1 MGRELDGIKGITF
14 AGIVRPYIMM
24 KRIIIILCCLL
35 AASTARA
42 QFIPG
47 SLFERNQ
54 GSVIVKAL
62 ETGTDKPIPYASAYL
77 TAKNDTLITNF
88 TLTDTT
94 GRARIEKVTRGTYI
108 LTIEML
114 GYRTYNKECY
124 FSFDWDRDSVDLGIV
139 HMSEDAEMLDAAHVS
154 AIGNPI
160 EIKQDT
166 IIFNASSFIMGEN
179 SMLEDLLK
187 RMPGMEV
194 SKDGTVKY
202 NGQAIDKITVGGK
215 TFFFDDP
222 KMALKNLPAK
232 VVDKVKVIDKA
243 SDSEQF
249 TGVATDREKVMD
261 LEFKQEFQKGWFGNA
276 TAGAGTTVAGD
287 RKDEMIDN
295 RGFLYTGNVM
305 ASGYNDKDQITLV
318 GGAYNAPIS
327 GDDGIVAFVVRDG
340 DEETRTVI
348 GGGLGGGIQTYGQ
361 AGANYNTTRIKGLES
376 TAAANYNHSFN
387 DSRGRSERTTF
398 VRGGSDIFTG
408 TESKSFVTN
417 DNVKLN
423 IELKNTDRKKFLFD
437 FSPTFRY
444 AGGKTEGYND
454 NKSVQV
460 EGGQRLNQA
469 SSSNYAES
477 RQFSHNANFSFGI
490 KELGGNKRRSVTL
503 GGYYSL
509 TDYDAGSREFSQT
522 FLQATSD
529 PITRDL
535 FYVTDNRNYSGQF
548 RLSYNEPIAERWILS
563 VDLGSYVSWRNNV
576 KDAFDRTAGTPGFD
590 ASVSDRNDYTRKNDY
605 YSTSTKNKYVYFNET
620 VQVQYRKDQTS
631 IQLGAQM
638 QETLNETRAKSLGR
652 ETETGI
658 GEWLL
663 DWNPYFNIRWM
674 KKQNSFAFIYNGRSS
689 RPSAARQMPVLD
701 IAVPTRL
708 QMGNIYLK
716 PSYSHSAVGSIYLN
730 NPQKQHN
737 LNLYLTS
744 SLIQRQT
751 VTASWFDDDGIQYS
765 VPVNSAKPAV
775 SVSVFLNG
783 RIALTPDKKLSLR
796 TGFSATD
803 SRSISYQNTR
813 RLEGL
818 DVETF
823 DYSRFMEGFWGDE
836 SGSRFYSGQSGFSES
851 VTNSLSLS
859 PDVGLSYRGESLTVS
874 LFASTNYRSAHY
886 SLDSSADT
894 RTWSN
899 NVYFEGA
906 WSSKNGWELST
917 EVEYNFFKGFPA
929 GYNEPYLLWNFGV
942 NRSIKQ
948 FTIGFYAND
957 ILNSTRSTR
966 HITTDNYIEDSM
978 YNQLGRHFFITFKWN
993 FGKLNA
999 TQSQK
1004 ANRAA
1009 MNMMF

>member
-1 MGRELDGIKGITF
+1 
-14 AGIVRPYIMM
+14 M
-24 KRIIIILCCLL
+24 KRFFAILLCLI
-35 AASTARA
+35 AAVSARA

-47 SLFERNQ
+47 GLFERNQ
-54 GSVIVKAL
+54 GSVLVKVL
-62 ETGTDKPIPYASAYL
+62 EEKTEAPVPYASAYL

-88 TLTDTT
+88 ALTDTS
-94 GRARIEKVTRGTYI
+94 GVARITKVTRGTYV
-108 LTIEML
+108 LTVEML
-114 GYRTYNKECY
+114 GYKTYNKEHY
-124 FSFDWDRDSVDLGIV
+124 FSFDWSRDSVDLGVIRLA
-139 HMSEDAEMLDAAHVS
+139 EDAQLLDAAHVT

-160 EIKQDT
+160 EIRQDT
-166 IIFNASSFIMGEN
+166 IIFNASSFQVGQN
-179 SMLEDLLK
+179 QMLEDLLK

-202 NGQAIDKITVGGK
+202 NGETIQKITVGGK

-232 VVDKVKVIDKA
+232 VVDKVKVIDKV
-243 SDSEQF
+243 SDAEQF

-276 TAGAGTTVAGD
+276 TVGAGTTVAGD
-287 RKDEMIDN
+287 RKDEMVDD

-327 GDDGIVAFVVRDG
+327 DETGVIVFRNI
-340 DEETRTVI
+340 DEEDSRVI
-348 GGGLGGGIQTYGQ
+348 LGGGIAGSLGGGIQTYGQ

-387 DSRGRSERTTF
+387 DSRGRSKRTTF
-398 VRGGSDIFTG
+398 VSGGSDIFTG
-408 TESKSFVTN
+408 TESKNFVTN

-423 IELKNTDRKKFLFD
+423 FELKNTDRKKYLFD

-454 NKSVQV
+454 NESVQV

-490 KELGGNKRRSVTL
+490 KELGGNKRRSITL

-522 FLQATSD
+522 YLQATPD

-548 RLSYNEPIAERWILS
+548 RLSYNEPLAERWILS
-563 VDLGSYVSWRNNV
+563 VDLGSYGSWRNNG

-590 ASVSDRNDYTRKNDY
+590 ASVIDKGNYTRKNDY
-605 YSTSTKNKYVYFNET
+605 YSTSTKNKYIYFNET
-620 VQVQYRKDQTS
+620 VQFQYRKDQTS

-638 QETLNETRAKSLGR
+638 QETLNETRARSLGR
-652 ETETGI
+652 DTETGI

-663 DWNPYFNIRWM
+663 DWNPYLNFRWM
-674 KKQNSFAFIYNGRSS
+674 KKQNSFTFSYNGRSS

-716 PSYSHSAVGSIYLN
+716 PSYSHSANGSIYLN
-730 NPQKQHN
+730 NPQKQQN

-765 VPVNSAKPAV
+765 IPVNSAKPAV
-775 SVSVFLNG
+775 SVSAFLSG
-783 RIALTPDKKLSLR
+783 RIALTKDKKLSLQ

-813 RLEGL
+813 RLDGL

-823 DYSRFMEGFWGDE
+823 NYNRFMEDFWGDS
-836 SGSRFYSGQSGFSES
+836 SGSRFFSGQSGFSES
-851 VTNSLSLS
+851 VTNSLSLA
-859 PDVGLSYRGESLTVS
+859 PNVGLSYRGETITASLHG
-874 LFASTNYRSAHY
+874 STNYRSAHY
-886 SLDSSADT
+886 SLDSAADT
-894 RTWSN
+894 KTWSSS
-899 NVYFEGA
+899 VYFDGD

-917 EVEYNFFKGFPA
+917 EVEYNFFKGFPS

-948 FTIGFYAND
+948 FSIGFYVND
-957 ILNSTRSTR
+957 ILNSTRTTR

-1004 ANRAA
+1004 ASRAA

>member
-1 MGRELDGIKGITF
+1 
-14 AGIVRPYIMM
+14 M
-24 KRIIIILCCLL
+24 KRFFAILFCLI
-35 AASTARA
+35 AAVSARA

-47 SLFERNQ
+47 GLFERNQ
-54 GSVIVKAL
+54 GSVLVKVL
-62 ETGTDKPIPYASAYL
+62 EEKTEAPVPYASAYL

-88 TLTDTT
+88 ALTDTS
-94 GRARIEKVTRGTYI
+94 GVARITKVTRGTYV
-108 LTIEML
+108 LTVEML
-114 GYRTYNKECY
+114 GYKTYNKEHY
-124 FSFDWDRDSVDLGIV
+124 FSFDWSRDSVDLGVIRLA
-139 HMSEDAEMLDAAHVS
+139 EDAQLLDAAHVT

-160 EIKQDT
+160 EIRQDT
-166 IIFNASSFIMGEN
+166 IIFNASSFQVGQN
-179 SMLEDLLK
+179 QMLEDLLK

-202 NGQAIDKITVGGK
+202 NGETIQKITVGGK

-232 VVDKVKVIDKA
+232 VVDKVKVIDKV
-243 SDSEQF
+243 SDAEQF

-276 TAGAGTTVAGD
+276 TVGAGSTVAGD
-287 RKDEMIDN
+287 RKDEMVDD

-327 GDDGIVAFVVRDG
+327 DETGVIVFRNI
-340 DEETRTVI
+340 DEEDSRVI
-348 GGGLGGGIQTYGQ
+348 LGGGIAGSLGGGIQTYGQ

-387 DSRGRSERTTF
+387 DSRGRSKRTTF
-398 VRGGSDIFTG
+398 VSGGSDIFTG
-408 TESKSFVTN
+408 TESKNFVTN

-423 IELKNTDRKKFLFD
+423 FELKNTDRKKYLFD

-454 NKSVQV
+454 NESVQV

-490 KELGGNKRRSVTL
+490 KELGGNKRRSITL

-522 FLQATSD
+522 YLQATPD

-548 RLSYNEPIAERWILS
+548 RLSYNEPLAERWILS
-563 VDLGSYVSWRNNV
+563 VDLGSYGSWRNNG

-590 ASVSDRNDYTRKNDY
+590 ASVIDKGNYTRKNDY
-605 YSTSTKNKYVYFNET
+605 YSTSTKNKYIYFNET
-620 VQVQYRKDQTS
+620 VQFQYRKDQTS

-638 QETLNETRAKSLGR
+638 QETLNETRARSLGR
-652 ETETGI
+652 DTETGI

-663 DWNPYFNIRWM
+663 DWNPYLNFRWM
-674 KKQNSFAFIYNGRSS
+674 KKHNSFTFSYNGRSS

-716 PSYSHSAVGSIYLN
+716 PSYSHSANGSIYLN
-730 NPQKQHN
+730 NPQKQQN

-765 VPVNSAKPAV
+765 IPVNSAKPAV
-775 SVSVFLNG
+775 SVSAFLSG
-783 RIALTPDKKLSLR
+783 RIALTKDKKLSLQ

-813 RLEGL
+813 RLDGL

-823 DYSRFMEGFWGDE
+823 NYNRFMEDFWGDS
-836 SGSRFYSGQSGFSES
+836 SGSRFFSGQSGFSES
-851 VTNSLSLS
+851 VTNSLSLAPS
-859 PDVGLSYRGESLTVS
+859 VGLSYRGETITASLHG
-874 LFASTNYRSAHY
+874 STNYRSAHY
-886 SLDSSADT
+886 SLDSAADT
-894 RTWSN
+894 KTWSSS
-899 NVYFEGA
+899 VYFDGD

-917 EVEYNFFKGFPA
+917 EVEYNFFKGFPS

-948 FTIGFYAND
+948 FSIGFYVND
-957 ILNSTRSTR
+957 ILNSTRTTR

-1004 ANRAA
+1004 ASRAA

>member
-1 MGRELDGIKGITF
+1 
-14 AGIVRPYIMM
+14 M
-24 KRIIIILCCLL
+24 KRFFAILFCLI
-35 AASTARA
+35 AAVSARA

-47 SLFERNQ
+47 GLFERNQ
-54 GSVIVKAL
+54 GSVLVKVL
-62 ETGTDKPIPYASAYL
+62 EEKTEAPVPYASAYL

-88 TLTDTT
+88 ALTDTS
-94 GRARIEKVTRGTYI
+94 GVARITKVTRGTYV
-108 LTIEML
+108 LTVEML
-114 GYRTYNKECY
+114 GYKTYNKEHY
-124 FSFDWDRDSVDLGIV
+124 FSFDWSRDSVDLGVIRLA
-139 HMSEDAEMLDAAHVS
+139 EDAQLLDAAHVT

-160 EIKQDT
+160 EIRQDT
-166 IIFNASSFIMGEN
+166 IIFNASSFQVGQN
-179 SMLEDLLK
+179 QMLEDLLK

-202 NGQAIDKITVGGK
+202 NGETIQKITVGGK

-232 VVDKVKVIDKA
+232 VVDKVKVIDKV
-243 SDSEQF
+243 SDAEQF

-276 TAGAGTTVAGD
+276 TVGAGTTVAGD
-287 RKDEMIDN
+287 RKDEMVDD

-327 GDDGIVAFVVRDG
+327 DETGVIVFRNI
-340 DEETRTVI
+340 DEEDSRVI
-348 GGGLGGGIQTYGQ
+348 LGGGIAGSLGGGIQTYGQ

-387 DSRGRSERTTF
+387 DSRGRSKRTTF
-398 VRGGSDIFTG
+398 VSSGSDIFTG
-408 TESKSFVTN
+408 TESKNFVTN

-423 IELKNTDRKKFLFD
+423 FELKNTDRKKYLFD

-454 NKSVQV
+454 NESVQV

-490 KELGGNKRRSVTL
+490 KELGGNKRRSITL

-522 FLQATSD
+522 YLQATPD

-548 RLSYNEPIAERWILS
+548 RLSYNEPLAERWILS
-563 VDLGSYVSWRNNV
+563 VDLGSYGSWRNNG

-590 ASVSDRNDYTRKNDY
+590 ASVIDKGNYTRKNDY
-605 YSTSTKNKYVYFNET
+605 YSTSTKNKYIYFNET
-620 VQVQYRKDQTS
+620 VQFQYRKDQTS

-638 QETLNETRAKSLGR
+638 QETLNETRARSLGR
-652 ETETGI
+652 DTETGI

-663 DWNPYFNIRWM
+663 DWNPYLNFRWM
-674 KKQNSFAFIYNGRSS
+674 KKQNSFTFSYNGRSS

-716 PSYSHSAVGSIYLN
+716 PSYSHSANGSIYLN
-730 NPQKQHN
+730 NPQKQRN

-765 VPVNSAKPAV
+765 IPVNSAKPAV
-775 SVSVFLNG
+775 SVSAFLSG
-783 RIALTPDKKLSLR
+783 RIALTKDKKLSLQ

-813 RLEGL
+813 RLDGL

-823 DYSRFMEGFWGDE
+823 NYNRFMEDFWGDS
-836 SGSRFYSGQSGFSES
+836 SGSRFFSGQSGFSES
-851 VTNSLSLS
+851 VTNSLSLA
-859 PDVGLSYRGESLTVS
+859 PNVGLSYRGETITASLHG
-874 LFASTNYRSAHY
+874 STNYRSAHY
-886 SLDSSADT
+886 SLDSAADT
-894 RTWSN
+894 KTWSSS
-899 NVYFEGA
+899 VYFDGD

-917 EVEYNFFKGFPA
+917 EVEYNFFKGFPS

-948 FTIGFYAND
+948 FSIGFYVND
-957 ILNSTRSTR
+957 ILNSTRTTR
-966 HITTDNYIEDSM
+966 HVTTDNYIEDSM

-1004 ANRAA
+1004 ASRAA

>member
-1 MGRELDGIKGITF
+1 
-14 AGIVRPYIMM
+14 M
-24 KRIIIILCCLL
+24 KRFFAILFCLI
-35 AASTARA
+35 AAVSARA

-47 SLFERNQ
+47 GLFERNQ
-54 GSVIVKAL
+54 GSVLVKVL
-62 ETGTDKPIPYASAYL
+62 EEKTEAPVPYASAYL

-88 TLTDTT
+88 ALTDTS
-94 GRARIEKVTRGTYI
+94 GVARITKVTRGTYV
-108 LTIEML
+108 LTVEML
-114 GYRTYNKECY
+114 GYKTYNKEHY
-124 FSFDWDRDSVDLGIV
+124 FSFDWSRDSVDLGVIRLA
-139 HMSEDAEMLDAAHVS
+139 EDAQLLDAAHVT

-160 EIKQDT
+160 EIRQDT
-166 IIFNASSFIMGEN
+166 IIFNASSFQVGQN
-179 SMLEDLLK
+179 QMLEDLLK

-202 NGQAIDKITVGGK
+202 NGETIQKITVGGK

-232 VVDKVKVIDKA
+232 VVDKVKVIDKV
-243 SDSEQF
+243 SDAEQF

-276 TAGAGTTVAGD
+276 TVGAGTTVAGD
-287 RKDEMIDN
+287 RKDEMVDD

-327 GDDGIVAFVVRDG
+327 DETGVIVFRNI
-340 DEETRTVI
+340 DEEDSRVI
-348 GGGLGGGIQTYGQ
+348 LGGGIAGSLGGGIQTYGQ

-387 DSRGRSERTTF
+387 DSRGRSKRTTF
-398 VRGGSDIFTG
+398 VSGGSDIFTG
-408 TESKSFVTN
+408 TESKNFVTN

-423 IELKNTDRKKFLFD
+423 FELKNTDRKKYLFD

-454 NKSVQV
+454 NESVQV

-490 KELGGNKRRSVTL
+490 KELGGNKRRSITL

-522 FLQATSD
+522 YLQATPD

-548 RLSYNEPIAERWILS
+548 RLSYNEPLAERWILS
-563 VDLGSYVSWRNNV
+563 VDLGSYGSWRNNG

-590 ASVSDRNDYTRKNDY
+590 ASVIDKGNYTRKNDY
-605 YSTSTKNKYVYFNET
+605 YSTSTKNKYIYFNET
-620 VQVQYRKDQTS
+620 VQFQYRKDQTS

-638 QETLNETRAKSLGR
+638 QETLNETSARSLGR
-652 ETETGI
+652 DTETGI

-663 DWNPYFNIRWM
+663 DWNPYLNFRWM
-674 KKQNSFAFIYNGRSS
+674 KKQNSFTFSYNGRSS

-716 PSYSHSAVGSIYLN
+716 PSYSHSANGSIYLN
-730 NPQKQHN
+730 NPQKQQN

-765 VPVNSAKPAV
+765 IPVNSAKPAV
-775 SVSVFLNG
+775 SVSAFLSG
-783 RIALTPDKKLSLR
+783 RIALTKDKKLSLQ

-813 RLEGL
+813 RLDGL

-823 DYSRFMEGFWGDE
+823 NYNRFMEDFWGDS
-836 SGSRFYSGQSGFSES
+836 SGSRFFSGQSGFSES
-851 VTNSLSLS
+851 VTNSLSLA
-859 PDVGLSYRGESLTVS
+859 PNVGLSYRGETITASLHG
-874 LFASTNYRSAHY
+874 STNYRSAHY
-886 SLDSSADT
+886 SLDSAADT
-894 RTWSN
+894 KTWSSS
-899 NVYFEGA
+899 VYFDGD

-917 EVEYNFFKGFPA
+917 EVEYNFFKGFPS

-948 FTIGFYAND
+948 FSIGFYVND
-957 ILNSTRSTR
+957 ILNSTRTTR

-1004 ANRAA
+1004 ASRAA

>member
-1 MGRELDGIKGITF
+1 
-14 AGIVRPYIMM
+14 M
-24 KRIIIILCCLL
+24 KRFIAILLCLF
-35 AASTARA
+35 ASTSVRA

-47 SLFERNQ
+47 GLFGVEQ
-54 GSVIVKAL
+54 GSVLIKVL
-62 ETGTDKPIPYASAYL
+62 EEKTEAPVPYASAYL

-88 TLTDTT
+88 ALTDTT
-94 GRARIEKVTRGTYI
+94 GLARITKVTRGTYV
-108 LTIEML
+108 LTVELL
-114 GYRTYNKECY
+114 GYKTYNKEHY
-124 FSFDWDRDSVDLGIV
+124 FSFDWERDSVDLGVIRLV
-139 HMSEDAEMLDAAHVS
+139 EDAQLLDAAHVS

-160 EIKQDT
+160 EIRQDT
-166 IIFNASSFIMGEN
+166 IIFNASSFQVGQN
-179 SMLEDLLK
+179 QMLEDLLK

-202 NGQAIDKITVGGK
+202 NGETIQKITVGGK

-232 VVDKVKVIDKA
+232 VVDKVKVIDKV

-276 TAGAGTTVAGD
+276 TVGAGTTMAGD
-287 RKDEMIDN
+287 RKDEMVDN

-327 GDDGIVAFVVRDG
+327 DETGVIVFRNI
-340 DEETRTVI
+340 DEEDSRIII
-348 GGGLGGGIQTYGQ
+348 GGGIAGGLGGGIQTYGQ

-387 DSRGRSERTTF
+387 DSRGRSKRTTF
-398 VRGGSDIFTG
+398 VSGGSDIFTG
-408 TESKSFVTN
+408 TESKNFVTN

-423 IELKNTDRKKFLFD
+423 FELKNTDRKKYLFD
-437 FSPTFRY
+437 YSPTFRY

-454 NKSVQV
+454 NESVQV

-490 KELGGNKRRSVTL
+490 KELGGNKRRSITL

-522 FLQATSD
+522 YLQATPD

-548 RLSYNEPIAERWILS
+548 RLSYNEPLAERWILS
-563 VDLGSYVSWRNNV
+563 VDLSSYGSWRDNG

-590 ASVSDRNDYTRKNDY
+590 ASVIDKGNYTRKNDY
-605 YSTSTKNKYVYFNET
+605 YSTSTKNKYIYFNET
-620 VQVQYRKDQTS
+620 VQFQYRKDQTS

-638 QETLNETRAKSLGR
+638 QETLNETRARSLGQD
-652 ETETGI
+652 TETGI

-663 DWNPYFNIRWM
+663 DWNPYLNFRWM
-674 KKQNSFAFIYNGRSS
+674 KKQNSFTFSYNGRSS

-716 PSYSHSAVGSIYLN
+716 PSYSHSATGSIYLN
-730 NPQKQHN
+730 NPQKQN
-737 LNLYLTS
+737 SMNLYLTS
-744 SLIQRQT
+744 SLVQRQT

-765 VPVNSAKPAV
+765 IPVNSAKPAV
-775 SVSVFLNG
+775 SVSAYLSG
-783 RIALTPDKKLSLR
+783 RIPLTKDKKLSLQ

-813 RLEGL
+813 RLDGL

-823 DYSRFMEGFWGDE
+823 NYNRFMEDFWGDS
-836 SGSRFYSGQSGFSES
+836 SGSRFFSGQSGFSES
-851 VTNSLSLS
+851 VTNSLSLA
-859 PDVGLSYRGESLTVS
+859 PNVGLSYRGETITASLHG
-874 LFASTNYRSAHY
+874 STNYRSAHY
-886 SLDSSADT
+886 SLDSAADT
-894 RTWSN
+894 KTWSSS
-899 NVYFEGA
+899 VYFDGD

-917 EVEYNFFKGFPA
+917 EVEYNFFKGFPS

-948 FTIGFYAND
+948 FSIGFYVND
-957 ILNSTRSTR
+957 ILNSTRTTR

-978 YNQLGRHFFITFKWN
+978 YNQLGRHFFFTFKWN

-1004 ANRAA
+1004 ASRAA
-1009 MNMMF
+1009 LNMMF